1 MKINIIK
8 TSTFL
13 AIIFLLPSNVLYA
26 KAKQEDLNP
35 ANLNQAD
42 IKNQQ
47 VYQLSYIEREPG
59 TDEYEVTM
67 LVSDRYIRVDETD
80 EKSGYII
87 YDDKDKVIYSV
98 SHFDKS
104 VLVIKEYP
112 FSEGSSPVKAGV
124 EYLQLDDAPSVSGK
138 EIFNYRIFIDDKN
151 KKNTTDAGEEETC
164 TEIQLVEGLL
174 PEVRKILQ
182 NYQKVISGQQVKMT
196 DNKITDIQ
204 TECYYADQIYNLG
217 NYYEK
222 GLPIQE
228 WHSNERSRLLTGY
241 DKISVD
247 PGKFKVPADYKQ
259 FTVDKDSKILM
270 P

>member
-1 MKINIIK
+1 MKNNIIK
-8 TSTFL
+8 KSTL
-13 AIIFLLPSNVLYA
+13 LIVIFLLSFNLYA
-26 KAKQEDLNP
+26 KTKQEDLN
-35 ANLNQAD
+35 AVNLNQAD

-67 LVSDRYIRVDETD
+67 LVSDRYIRIDEPD

-112 FSEGSSPVKAGV
+112 FSEGTSPVKVGV

-138 EIFNYRIFIDDKN
+138 AIYNYRVFIENENKN
-151 KKNTTDAGEEETC
+151 MTTDASEEKTC

-174 PEVRKILQ
+174 PEVSKILQ
-182 NYQKVISGQQVKMT
+182 NYQKVVSGQQVKMT
-196 DNKITDIQ
+196 NNKITEMQ
-204 TECYYADQIYNLG
+204 TDCYYADQIYNRG
-217 NYYEK
+217 AYYEK

-241 DKISVD
+241 DKVLVD
-247 PGKFKVPADYKQ
+247 PGKFKVPANYRQ
-259 FTVDKDSKILM
+259 FSVDKNSKILM